1 MKLKI
6 SSEIGFI
13 DFHVSLLHNLIYII
27 YGYAIIFFFSST
39 FPALVVK
46 ASGLAAG
53 KGVVVASDPN
63 NACAAVDEILTE
75 QKFGSAGQIIV
86 VEELLEGEEVSVLA
100 FCDGKSFKTMLPA
113 QDHKRIFDNDQG
125 PNTGGM
131 GAYCPCPHLTAQNL
145 EFVKKEVFEK
155 TIQGFKKEDI
165 HFVGVLYAGLMLTP
179 NGPKVLE
186 FNCRFGDPET
196 EVILPLLE
204 SDLFE
209 IIIACCEGRLKNIE
223 LVWKTDVSAV
233 GVVMASRGYPETSS
247 KGQVITGIEDVEKLD
262 NHVVF
267 HCGTALKDDHDLVT
281 NGGRVLIAVAMAPQ
295 LIQAATQ
302 ATKVCGVIKFE
313 GAQYRKDI
321 AHKGIARY

>member
-1 MKLKI
+1 M
-6 SSEIGFI
+6 
-13 DFHVSLLHNLIYII
+13 
-27 YGYAIIFFFSST
+27 
-39 FPALVVK
+39 K

-53 KGVVVASDPN
+53 KGVVVASDQSG
-63 NACAAVDEILTE
+63 ACAAVDEILTQ
-75 QKFGSAGQIIV
+75 QKFGRAGETIV
-86 VEELLEGEEVSVLA
+86 VEELLQGEEVSVLA
-100 FCDGKSFKTMLPA
+100 FCDGNTFKPMLPA

-131 GAYCPCPHLTAQNL
+131 GAYCPCPHLTSQDL
-145 EFVKKEVFEK
+145 EFVKKEVFQR
-155 TIQGFKKEDI
+155 TIEGFKKEGI

-209 IIIACCEGRLKNIE
+209 VMLACSVGKLHDIN
-223 LVWKTDVSAV
+223 LVWKRDVSAV

-267 HCGTALKDDHDLVT
+267 HCGTALKDKNLVT
-281 NGGRVLIAVAMAPQ
+281 NGGRVLIAVAIAPR
-295 LIQAATQ
+295 LIQAATR
-302 ATKVCGVIKFE
+302 ATIACGVINFE

-321 AHKGIARY
+321 AHKGIAR

>member
-1 MKLKI
+1 M
-6 SSEIGFI
+6 
-13 DFHVSLLHNLIYII
+13 
-27 YGYAIIFFFSST
+27 
-39 FPALVVK
+39 VVK

-53 KGVVVASDPN
+53 KGVVVASDQS

-75 QKFGSAGQIIV
+75 QKFGAAGQIIV

-100 FCDGKSFKTMLPA
+100 FCDGNTIKPMLPA
-113 QDHKRIFDNDQG
+113 QDHKRIFDNDEG

-131 GAYCPCPHLTAQNL
+131 GAYCPCPHLTAQDL
-145 EFVKKEVFEK
+145 DFVKREVFQR
-155 TIQGFKKEDI
+155 TIEGFKKEGI

-209 IIIACCEGRLKNIE
+209 VMMACCEGKLQDIE
-223 LVWKTDVSAV
+223 LVWKKNVSAV
-233 GVVMASRGYPETSS
+233 GVVMASRSYPESSS
-247 KGQVITGIEDVEKLD
+247 KGQVITGIEDVEKLE
-262 NHVVF
+262 NHFVF
-267 HCGTALKDDHDLVT
+267 HCGTALKEKNLVT
-281 NGGRVLIAVAMAPQ
+281 NGGRVLIAVTIAPQ

-302 ATKVCGVIKFE
+302 ATTACGIISFD

-321 AHKGIARY
+321 AHKGIARLFNIAHSLT